1 MKKALLAVLL
11 AVGFMA
17 QVEAKTIN
25 LGAVSDSAPSMFFVA
40 FKANKSISDVVSFRL
55 TSFAGI
61 SGSFLSAGI
70 KNFTLSLVS
79 KSFSFSESISGG
91 VGSGSY
97 SFANLAP
104 GTYKFDIT
112 GLTGRRGGA
121 YLSAFNVV
129 PAVPE
134 ADTWLMIVIGVGLV
148 GLQLRRKQKGI
159 ERGPLVGSMAA

>member
-11 AVGFMA
+11 AVGFVA
-17 QVEAKTIN
+17 QVEARTIK
-25 LGAVSDSAPSMFFVA
+25 LGEVSDSSPSMFFDS
-40 FKANKSISDVVSFRL
+40 FRPNKSISDVVSFRL
-55 TSFAGI
+55 TSFADI
-61 SGSFLSAGI
+61 TGSFFSVGI
-70 KNFTLSLVS
+70 KNFTMSLVS
-79 KSFSFSESISGG
+79 KSFTETITGG
-91 VGSGSY
+91 IGSGSY

-104 GTYKFDIT
+104 GVYKFDIA

-134 ADTWLMIVIGVGLV
+134 ADTWLMIVIGAGLV

-159 ERGPLVGSMAA
+159 ERGPLVAQ